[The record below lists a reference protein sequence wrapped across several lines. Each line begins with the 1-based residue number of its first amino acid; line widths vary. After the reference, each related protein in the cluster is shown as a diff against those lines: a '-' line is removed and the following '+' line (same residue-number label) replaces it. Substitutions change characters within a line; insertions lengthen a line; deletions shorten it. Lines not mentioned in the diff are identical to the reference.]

1 MIEPKPKRV
10 YAKRRDYKKKMETLA
25 TYCETA
31 AELMTEFR
39 DKATAE
45 NAAGGTRDAN
55 HGYWDG
61 QVTALRAVLSRIEK
75 K

>member
-10 YAKRRDYKKKMETLA
+10 YAKRRDYEKEMETLA

-39 DKATAE
+39 DKAILE
-45 NAAGGTRDAN
+45 SAAGGTRDTN
-55 HGYWDG
+55 RGYWDG
-61 QVTALRAVLSRIEK
+61 QVTALKAVLARIGK